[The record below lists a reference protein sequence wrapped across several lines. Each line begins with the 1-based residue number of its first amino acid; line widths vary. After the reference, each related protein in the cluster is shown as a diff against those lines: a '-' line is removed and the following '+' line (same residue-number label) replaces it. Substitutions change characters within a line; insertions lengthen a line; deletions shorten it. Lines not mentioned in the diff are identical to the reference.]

1 MPFTQCILPNRPPA
15 CALAAGE
22 VKGACEFVERPKEQ
36 KDEGDNQPGTEE
48 IFSCQVDSF
57 STGNC
62 PRGLLEYRRG
72 DLGKQ
77 KERSSAKCCFTAKI
91 RQKSIA
97 VRDQIAYL
105 V

>member
-22 VKGACEFVERPKEQ
+22 VKGACELVERPKEQ
-36 KDEGDNQPGTEE
+36 KDEGDDQPGTEE

-62 PRGLLEYRRG
+62 PRGLLEYRRC

-77 KERSSAKCCFTAKI
+77 KREKLGKMLLYG
-91 RQKSIA
+91 KNP
-97 VRDQIAYL
+97 
-105 V
+105 